1 MGQVTSVCE
10 RRHSRRLLP
19 IEETCGSFAVSRTS
33 GGHSILDSERFEQSL
48 CNVLVQHGLRV
59 RSNIY
64 YNESLEILEDSTALH
79 DAHIFVLQV
88 QRQGLKHVEGVREK
102 WNVHK
107 GALDNARLRAYSRAV
122 DRWFNGDK
130 ENPPPA
136 LGLTGEVL
144 YEVDMK
150 SEPAG
155 PAVEHD
161 LPEVAVRLGGNQV
174 ITLQRF
180 IQERLHTPALI
191 EIAIEAVLSDRKKRQ
206 IKKQCEL
213 AKHLGCTPVLFFN
226 GMEEQ
231 KKAEKLQVALQQLQG
246 SAPAQPTVIWAC
258 QLRKDDDFDEAFMFI
273 CKCFCP
279 RDGSTIEVVGSAF
292 KVRGAIADAAVD
304 DLKKA
309 IKAEKP
315 NRVMCDADEIDIE
328 LFTSNSPTWP
338 SLCRVSA

>member
-1 MGQVTSVCE
+1 
-10 RRHSRRLLP
+10 
-19 IEETCGSFAVSRTS
+19 
-33 GGHSILDSERFEQSL
+33 
-48 CNVLVQHGLRV
+48 
-59 RSNIY
+59 
-64 YNESLEILEDSTALH
+64 
-79 DAHIFVLQV
+79 
-88 QRQGLKHVEGVREK
+88 
-102 WNVHK
+102 
-107 GALDNARLRAYSRAV
+107 
-122 DRWFNGDK
+122 
-130 ENPPPA
+130 
-136 LGLTGEVL
+136 
-144 YEVDMK
+144 MK

-191 EIAIEAVLSDRKKRQ
+191 EITIEAVLSDRKKRQ
-206 IKKQCEL
+206 IKKHCEL

-315 NRVMCDADEIDIE
+315 NRVMCDADEIDIYSRKESFLRQTLPPGPPCAASQLDFAGRE
-328 LFTSNSPTWP
+328 LGEG
-338 SLCRVSA
+338 RRRQ

>member
-1 MGQVTSVCE
+1 MGQVTSLCE

-19 IEETCGSFAVSRTS
+19 VEETCGSFAGSRTS
-33 GGHSILDSERFEQSL
+33 GGHSILDSDRFEQSL

-88 QRQGLKHVEGVREK
+88 HRQGLKHVEGVREK

-107 GALDNARLRAYSRAV
+107 GALDNARLRAYSTAV
-122 DRWFNGDK
+122 DKWFNGDK
-130 ENPPPA
+130 GNPPPA
-136 LGLTGEVL
+136 LGLSGEVL

-191 EIAIEAVLSDRKKRQ
+191 EVTIEAVLSDRKRRQ
-206 IKKQCEL
+206 IEKQCEL

-226 GMEEQ
+226 GMEDAKIAVDVETLPVWISRENVEHFAFRQEQ

-246 SAPAQPTVIWAC
+246 WVSNRLDQESKATLVSDFPFPRSQHVM
-258 QLRKDDDFDEAFMFI
+258 LR
-273 CKCFCP
+273 
-279 RDGSTIEVVGSAF
+279 
-292 KVRGAIADAAVD
+292 
-304 DLKKA
+304 
-309 IKAEKP
+309 
-315 NRVMCDADEIDIE
+315 
-328 LFTSNSPTWP
+328 
-338 SLCRVSA
+338 